1 MNQEVTRSRLD
12 CLPKSLLTEVETYLP
27 DKSQMCFSLAQLQ
40 NKEAAAKERCKNLKS
55 KILEAETTR
64 KEEEHKLRASKGCM
78 KLIASL
84 KEEHAAETALLKE
97 KHEIDILRIH
107 SRQYSGYLK
116 ILQVLDEII
125 HDDSDEE

>member
-1 MNQEVTRSRLD
+1 MNSRLD

-27 DKSQMCFSLAQLQ
+27 PKWKMCFTLAQLQ
-40 NKEAAAKERCKNLKS
+40 NKEAAAKERCKGLKS

-97 KHEIDILRIH
+97 EHKIESLHTL
-107 SRQYSGYLK
+107 SRFFCSLK
-116 ILQVLDEII
+116 DCPWQE
-125 HDDSDEE
+125 